1 MRFAP
6 RTGTLLAVLSALSI
20 VMNLSAF
27 EAAELKAGEPFPD
40 LVFPSL
46 DGGAPASLSDFR
58 GKKVVLHVF
67 ASW

>member
-6 RTGTLLAVLSALSI
+6 RAGIVVAVLSALSI
-20 VMNLSAF
+20 AMSPSVI

-46 DGGAPASLSDFR
+46 DGGAPVSLSDFR
-58 GKKVVLHVF
+58 GNKVVLHVF